1 MRLEY
6 KFELDEVEVPRF
18 AVEAVEGIGKVFT
31 LATLVLNV
39 IDLKEQVE
47 LVFHGL
53 NPDDPGRKIEAFK
66 RIIDS
71 AESKRALRY
80 REGKGG
86 SVPGSSSYYQ
96 WLIVEKAAK

>member
-6 KFELDEVEVPRF
+6 TFELGQVEVPRL

-39 IDLKEQVE
+39 LDVKPRVE

-53 NPDDPGRKIEAFK
+53 NPEDPGRKIEAFK
-66 RIIDS
+66 RILEDS
-71 AESKRALRY
+71 
-80 REGKGG
+80 EGGADIEYEQGSGG
-86 SVPGSSSYYQ
+86 TVPGSSSYY
-96 WLIVEKAAK
+96 

>member
-6 KFELDEVEVPRF
+6 RIELDKIEVPRF
-18 AVEAVEGIGKVFT
+18 SVEAVEGIGKVFT

-39 IDLKEQVE
+39 LETKRSVD

-66 RIIDS
+66 KIIGS
-71 AESKRALRY
+71 ASTTQDIEY
-80 REGKGG
+80 REGNGG
-86 SVPGSSSYYQ
+86 AVPGSSSYYQ
-96 WLIVEKAAK
+96 WLTLERAG